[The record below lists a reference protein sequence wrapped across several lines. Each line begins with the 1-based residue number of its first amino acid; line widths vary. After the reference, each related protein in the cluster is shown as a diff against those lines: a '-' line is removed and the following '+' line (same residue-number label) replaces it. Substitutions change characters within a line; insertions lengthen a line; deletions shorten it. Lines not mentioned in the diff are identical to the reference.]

1 MNFNVCNVTA
11 SLLLVIHH
19 VIVRVGAI
27 DSHVRAGPK
36 EGSCFQFLSH
46 GSDPDLG
53 RGGEGRVE

>member
-1 MNFNVCNVTA
+1 MNLNVCNVTA

-19 VIVRVGAI
+19 VIVWVGAI
-27 DSHVRAGPK
+27 DCHIRAGPK

-53 RGGEGRVE
+53 RGGKRTTE